1 METLYS
7 LILWDKMGRKP
18 GEYDIQSTPLKQIE
32 KEFISH
38 LEKVGSKKFEEEVL
52 ENSFMEIKKTDL
64 FFDGHFYENTD
75 SYHMDTVA
83 QDPEDPSRIVVRQI
97 YHESMVEST
106 ILTMMMKH
114 LNPETVKF
122 LANVHSKWYKEKS
135 NGK

>member
-1 METLYS
+1 
-7 LILWDKMGRKP
+7 MGRKP
-18 GEYDIQSTPLKQIE
+18 GEYDISSAPLKTIE
-32 KEFISH
+32 KEFMAHI
-38 LEKVGSKKFEEEVL
+38 EKVGSKKFEEEVL

-75 SYHMDTVA
+75 SYHMDTVQ

-122 LANVHSKWYKEKS
+122 LANVHAKWHKEKA

>member
-18 GEYDIQSTPLKQIE
+18 GEYAIQGTPLKKIE
-32 KEFISH
+32 KEFLAHI
-38 LEKVGSKKFEEEVL
+38 ENVGSKKFEDEVQ
-52 ENSFMEIKKTDL
+52 ENSFMEIKRTDL

-75 SYHMDTVA
+75 SYHMDTVS

-114 LNPETVKF
+114 LNPESVKF
-122 LANVHSKWYKEKS
+122 LANVHSKWYNQKA